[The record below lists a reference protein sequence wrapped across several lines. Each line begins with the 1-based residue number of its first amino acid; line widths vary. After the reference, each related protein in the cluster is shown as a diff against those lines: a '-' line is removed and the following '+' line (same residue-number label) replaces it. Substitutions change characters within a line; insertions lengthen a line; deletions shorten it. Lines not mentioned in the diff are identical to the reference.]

1 MPIPIQPRT
10 PSKTRPSSTTRT
22 SSSPLAFAVSAG
34 LLVGASMMTASLAAQ
49 GLIAMDSQDI
59 SSMNALGSIQA
70 RVENRTQ
77 EWVTLGGEVG
87 GEMLASAS
95 WQPITMPES
104 PMARM
109 MATMNEQQRQQMEQA
124 MGASGIGVDRQY
136 VRLRIVGFDPESAQV
151 QRPGMLS
158 IELGTLATN
167 DMDAVHAQMHEA
179 DISYF
184 MKTDDGTSL
193 LVADTRSAGATT
205 GVEFDRLEVNDGA
218 GFAEGRFTADL
229 CPMRQVMSNNIDP
242 ASCLSLEGEFATEL
256 VAEEAISV
264 MGR

>member
-1 MPIPIQPRT
+1 MPILIT
-10 PSKTRPSSTTRT
+10 PFHIRRT
-22 SSSPLAFAVSAG
+22 SVAAAG
-34 LLVGASMMTASLAAQ
+34 LLVGASMMTASVAAQ
-49 GLIAMDSQDI
+49 NLSAMDSQDI

-70 RVENRTQ
+70 RVGNQTE
-77 EWVTLGGEVG
+77 EWVTLGGEVA

-124 MGASGIGVDRQY
+124 MGASGMGVDRQY
-136 VRLRIVGFDPESAQV
+136 VRLRIAGFDPESDQV
-151 QRPGMLS
+151 QRAGMLS
-158 IELGTLATN
+158 IEVGMLATN
-167 DMDAVHAQMHEA
+167 DMDAVHARMHEA
-179 DISYF
+179 DVSYF
-184 MKTDDGTSL
+184 MKTDDGTRL

-205 GVEFDRLEVNDGA
+205 GVEFDRLELNDGA

-229 CPMRQVMSNNIDP
+229 CPMQQIVRNSIDP
-242 ASCLSLEGEFATEL
+242 ASCLTLEGEFATQL
-256 VAEEAISV
+256 AAEEAINP

>member
-1 MPIPIQPRT
+1 MSIPTTSFRPR
-10 PSKTRPSSTTRT
+10 RPFV
-22 SSSPLAFAVSAG
+22 AAAV
-34 LLVGASMMTASLAAQ
+34 LLVAGGALSAAVAAQ
-49 GLIAMDSQDI
+49 GIQGMASQDMR
-59 SSMNALGSIQA
+59 SMDVLGSIHA
-70 RVENRTQ
+70 RVENQSQ
-77 EWVTLGGEVG
+77 EWVTLGGEVAG
-87 GEMLASAS
+87 DMLASAS

-124 MGASGIGVDRQY
+124 MGASGMGVDRQY

-151 QRPGMLS
+151 QRAGMLS

-256 VAEEAISV
+256 VAEEAINL